1 MVPTRIRRRARRAV
15 LLLVSA
21 LAAPGAALR
30 AQSSPPPDLLATPL
44 ADSLS
49 PLLVFPPASQRWYV
63 AASRNGRLLLDV
75 GRTDAETKKRVDRVP
90 VITALAAARGT
101 VRPGDA
107 FLLRGTWGRE
117 VVQVTGFDVWN
128 GRIVATLAASA
139 AADSAAK
146 AKTASFASA
155 WRLTSGESADT
166 DSAALV
172 PVCPRDSLAR
182 ALAPR
187 VQAVRDSLVRVVRA
201 LVPRITVYQQARRPK
216 PALLRTTSA
225 VGCHETPWIIV
236 VASLRGENSEWVAER
251 AALLSPD
258 GVARAVKLDDL
269 RFEGHEALRTMDA
282 DGDGR
287 DDLVTRAVAEASGGT
302 SILRWDAKG
311 RRFTR
316 LAAGFQWEFR

>member
-1 MVPTRIRRRARRAV
+1 MVPPCIQPRLGGFLAA
-15 LLLVSA
+15 LLA
-21 LAAPGAALR
+21 AAPGLLAAQ
-30 AQSSPPPDLLATPL
+30 AAPPPPPDPL
-44 ADSLS
+44 VSPMADTIA
-49 PLLVFPPASQRWYV
+49 PLLVFPPATQRWFT

-75 GRTDAETKKRVDRVP
+75 GRVDAETKKRADRIP
-90 VITALAAARGT
+90 VITALAAAHGT
-101 VRPGDA
+101 VRVGDA

-146 AKTASFASA
+146 AKAPAVAAA
-155 WRLTSGESADT
+155 WRLRADEGEPV
-166 DSAALV
+166 DSAPQIAA
-172 PVCPRDSLAR
+172 CPRDSLSK

-187 VQAVRDSLVRVVRA
+187 IKHVRDSLVAVVRA

-216 PALLRTTSA
+216 PALLRTTHVA
-225 VGCHETPWIIV
+225 GCGDAPWVVV

-251 AALLSPD
+251 AALLAPT
-258 GVARAVKLDDL
+258 GAARGVKLDDL
-269 RFEGHEALRTMDA
+269 RFDGHEVLRAFDA
-282 DGDGR
+282 DGDGF
-287 DDLVTRAVAEASGGT
+287 DDLATRAVAEASGGT

-316 LAAGFQWEFR
+316 LAAGFQWELR